1 MVRSRVHRDL
11 LGILIIC
18 AGLLGAVPT
27 AAHQPNEYDLTVA
40 RVIRLLPRPPEK
52 VVVIDADASGQSLH
66 DKLQHVEGFVPYGTR
81 VVYLVKQ
88 SDTLQRAMKGPGIFD
103 YALAL
108 TIWHEMA
115 HIDGADEATA
125 QRAEEQ
131 LWTEFVVAGRVDRV
145 QGMRYLALLRK
156 RH

>member
-1 MVRSRVHRDL
+1 MVRSRVHTCL

-18 AGLLGAVPT
+18 AGLLGSVP
-27 AAHQPNEYDLTVA
+27 AAAQQPNEYDLTVA

-52 VVVIDADASGQSLH
+52 VVVIDADISGQSLH
-66 DKLQHVEGFVPYGTR
+66 DKLQHVEGFVIRGER
-81 VVYLVKQ
+81 VVHLVRQ
-88 SDTLQRAMKGPGIFD
+88 SDTLQRAVKGPGIFD
-103 YALAL
+103 YALAI